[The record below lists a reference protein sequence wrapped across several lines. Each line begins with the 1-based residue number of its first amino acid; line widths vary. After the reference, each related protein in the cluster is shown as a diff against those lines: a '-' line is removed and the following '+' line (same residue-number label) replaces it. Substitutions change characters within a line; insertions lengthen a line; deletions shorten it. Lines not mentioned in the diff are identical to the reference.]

1 MSEPTNRLLREP
13 LTQTT
18 FNLADFPFHLA
29 MDIFNEQEQER
40 YAMERSGKQQ
50 LSTEGAGAHADN
62 VAE

>member
-1 MSEPTNRLLREP
+1 MVFTAAKGRRNAL
-13 LTQTT
+13 
-18 FNLADFPFHLA
+18 
-29 MDIFNEQEQER
+29 DIFNEQEQER